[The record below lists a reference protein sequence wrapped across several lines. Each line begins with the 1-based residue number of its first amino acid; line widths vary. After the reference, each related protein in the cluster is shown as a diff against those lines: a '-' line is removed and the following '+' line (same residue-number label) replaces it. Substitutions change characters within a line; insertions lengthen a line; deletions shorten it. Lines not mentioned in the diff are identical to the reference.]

1 MEHIDSEL
9 ILLTDAD
16 VEFAPTCVSS
26 AVAELQLRQLDLLSI
41 YPQFEFMT
49 FCETMLVPIY
59 VVGGALLLARP
70 SNKFNAVIALAF
82 PCMSIQFA
90 ASCLQPHVCRRSI
103 CFLPKAGYNG
113 AVVTSTSA
121 SHTRNLMQNRRQ
133 RTVGAVPHE
142 NSSSSAS

>member
-90 ASCLQPHVCRRSI
+90 ASCLQAIYLFLAKGRLQWLCRSQDS
-103 CFLPKAGYNG
+103 FAF
-113 AVVTSTSA
+113 
-121 SHTRNLMQNRRQ
+121 
-133 RTVGAVPHE
+133 
-142 NSSSSAS
+142 SSC